1 MDAMRRT
8 TQRIIGD
15 YLFAVAAV
23 AIAAALAVFF
33 GHLDAHFRSHGF
45 FGLFL
50 IAVALSAWRA
60 GFGPAL
66 FAIILSVATA
76 SWLFIPP
83 LRSFRM
89 ESSDDVVRV
98 AIFVAV
104 AIIISSL
111 HVARER
117 IEKKLQQSEQRLG
130 FALESSGVG
139 CWDADVKAGTFWRS
153 SNLPA
158 LYGRSDYDFATTYE
172 GFFAYIH
179 PEDRDFFRLASVQGG
194 LVSRTYEISHRV
206 VTGDGSF
213 RRLHTRGKMYLDREG
228 KIDRMV
234 GAVYA
239 LDQPPLKPGVVVGF
253 QDGEPA
259 LAGLTGASELAKG
272 RPPMESPDEITSHER
287 V

>member
-1 MDAMRRT
+1 MRRT
-8 TQRIIGD
+8 AQLIIGD
-15 YLFAVAAV
+15 YLFAAGAVAVAAV
-23 AIAAALAVFF
+23 CAVIM
-33 GHLDAHFRSHGF
+33 AHMDPRFKTHGF
-45 FGLFL
+45 FALFL

-66 FAIILSVATA
+66 FAIILSVMTA
-76 SWLFIPP
+76 SYLFIPP
-83 LRSFRM
+83 ERSFRM
-89 ESSDDVVRV
+89 ESSDDIVRV
-98 AIFVAV
+98 LTFVAL

-117 IEKKLQQSEQRLG
+117 TEKKLQQSEQRLG

-139 CWDADVKAGTFWRS
+139 CWDADVKGGLFWRS
-153 SNLPA
+153 ANLPA
-158 LYGRSDYDFATTYE
+158 LYGRTDGDFATTYE

-206 VTGDGSF
+206 ICADGTY

-239 LDQPPLKPGVVVGF
+239 LDQAPLKPGVVLNFPGR
-253 QDGEPA
+253 EPG
-259 LAGLTGASELAKG
+259 LDGLTGATESDKI
-272 RPPMESPDEITSHER
+272 RPAVEIISNPNA
-287 V
+287 

>member
-1 MDAMRRT
+1 M
-8 TQRIIGD
+8 
-15 YLFAVAAV
+15 
-23 AIAAALAVFF
+23 
-33 GHLDAHFRSHGF
+33 
-45 FGLFL
+45 
-50 IAVALSAWRA
+50 IAVALTAWRA

-66 FAIILSVATA
+66 LAIILSVGTA
-76 SWLFIPP
+76 SYIFMPP
-83 LRSFRM
+83 VRSFKM
-89 ESSDDVVRV
+89 ESPDDVARV
-98 AIFVAV
+98 VIFVIV

-117 IEKKLQQSEQRLG
+117 VEKKLQQSEQRLG

-139 CWDADVKAGTFWRS
+139 CWDADIKEGQFWRS
-153 SNLPA
+153 SNLPG
-158 LYGRSDYDFATTYE
+158 LYGRSESDFATTYE

-206 VTGDGSF
+206 VCSDGTF

-239 LDQPPLKPGVVVGF
+239 LDAPPLRPGIAAALQGR
-253 QDGEPA
+253 EPA
-259 LAGLTGASELAKG
+259 LSGLTGAGESEKA
-272 RPPMESPDEITSHER
+272 RPPMESVGEISSAPPA
-287 V
+287 